1 MEDEQEK
8 IFNYIYTQLTENYA
22 LKGVCLEI
30 LKDLDQKKILND
42 KERYWQREIINV
54 LFESETI

>member
-8 IFNYIYTQLTENYA
+8 IFNYIYAQLTKNYA

-30 LKDLDQKKILND
+30 LKDLEQKKILND
-42 KERYWQREIINV
+42 KERYWQREIASV
-54 LFESETI
+54 LFDSEGL

>member
-8 IFNYIYTQLTENYA
+8 IFNYIYAQLTENYA

-30 LKDLDQKKILND
+30 LKDLEQKKILND
-42 KERYWQREIINV
+42 KERYWQREIASV
-54 LFESETI
+54 LFESEGI